1 MTFTLTP
8 RLTVLALLTLPLAA
22 CDGAGLPGLGSEQ
35 PQVEGHR
42 GPPTVSPTEAPIET
56 GEAEGR
62 PIATAEARTHNT
74 AAFSARGNE
83 PFWAVDLAGNTA
95 IYKTPSNQRG
105 QAVRVNRLTFAEGVE
120 YVGVLGGRP
129 FVVNIRGTDCQ
140 DSMSG
145 ERFPMSATL
154 TVSGRSE
161 RGCAGPASAEV
172 AQAVAATRAPAP
184 AAPRTTS
191 RPATSAPAATRP
203 ASSPATT
210 TAPAPDLTSEDSPA
224 TGTTTPATTS
234 PEPEATTP
242 PTGSTPAEAPA
253 TDTPATPADDTGA
266 SSPASGSPAS
276 DSTGDSS
283 TAPAASEPA
292 ASEPSASEPAA
303 DVPAPTTSSPAVIP
317 TPGTGSDAGADGDDD
332 GDSSQ

>member
-145 ERFPMSATL
+145 ERFPMSASL

-210 TAPAPDLTSEDSPA
+210 TAPAPESTSEDSPA
-224 TGTTTPATTS
+224 TGTTTPET
-234 PEPEATTP
+234 TTP

-253 TDTPATPADDTGA
+253 TVTPATPADDTGA
-266 SSPASGSPAS
+266 SSPAGGSSAS

-292 ASEPSASEPAA
+292 ASEPAASEPAA

-317 TPGTGSDAGADGDDD
+317 TPGAGSDAGADGDDD